1 VNLLFLV
8 EGEKTEPKVYK
19 AWLKHL
25 FPSLNFVIRPED
37 MTKNTCRIIPGNGYP
52 NMVSTPKLYPQVS
65 RLEACL
71 IDIER
76 FGNVDHFF
84 ICVDSEDESYTD
96 RFNEIQHKVNDFKS
110 RRNINEAKIKIHI
123 IIQYCCIETWALGN
137 AEIPHQ
143 YPSSNSSRI
152 LPQFRAYYDVTVYD
166 PEGMYGYPEGFSF
179 SKKAKFHQSYL
190 KEYLREF
197 GLSYSKNNPQ
207 AIQDEK
213 YLEALKKRCQ
223 STHHLTSLKLLLDIW
238 NQIKDDNTKVSLK
251 DDE

>member
-190 KEYLREF
+190 KEYLRFPLKMMNREMTQHNF
-197 GLSYSKNNPQ
+197 CYWNMTEPLGIKILSKPLGSSNTPIYMC
-207 AIQDEK
+207 A
-213 YLEALKKRCQ
+213 
-223 STHHLTSLKLLLDIW
+223 
-238 NQIKDDNTKVSLK
+238 QISIIFLS
-251 DDE
+251 